1 MKNAHVRLIIVLFAL
16 VLPYLARLPGG
27 RAWLGQITYGGWGAF
42 AFLAACSAVVWG
54 GLLLWSLAYR
64 RLASLWVPA
73 LLGFGYLAWAYG
85 TINLRSDAQAG
96 LGLLMVPV
104 HSLMPLIAGG
114 LLGLWFDRREPRR
127 NGGSAPPA
135 SP

>member
-1 MKNAHVRLIIVLFAL
+1 MKKSHVRLAIVLFAL
-16 VLPYLARLPGG
+16 GLPYLARLPGG
-27 RAWLGQITYGGWGAF
+27 REWLGQITYGGWGAF

-64 RLASLWVPA
+64 RVASLWVPA

-96 LGLLMVPV
+96 LGLLMVPIW
-104 HSLMPLIAGG
+104 SLVPMIVGG
-114 LLGLWFDRREPRR
+114 LLGWAVDRRAAMPRR
-127 NGGSAPPA
+127 
-135 SP
+135 